1 MPNRSYEKGRRR
13 EYRAIALLEASG
25 ALACRTAGSHSLF
38 DVIAV
43 TPAQIRLIQ
52 LKAGDE
58 YLSGVDRERL
68 ELLKVPANV
77 TKEVW
82 RWPDRCQP
90 IITVIP

>member
-1 MPNRSYEKGRRR
+1 MPNRSYVKGRRR
-13 EYRAIALLEASG
+13 EYQAIALLEATG

-43 TPAQIRLIQ
+43 TAAQVRLIQ
-52 LKAGDE
+52 LKGGGE
-58 YLSGVDRERL
+58 YLSEVDRERL
-68 ELLKVPANV
+68 ELLQVPANV

-82 RWPDRCQP
+82 RWPDRSAP